1 MSNGNYFYKSLVYNN
16 VGYEPRTDDGTHW
29 GIPPLCMIED
39 AYYSMNIEN
48 FYFEAMPPKHPP
60 VVQYFSDNNRQ
71 VNNLRQTLFQ
81 IAYRYVYMDWRRS
94 TFSPASILAMPNG
107 EEEVA
112 TGLAN
117 EMTSLNNALEIT
129 LNTGG
134 EEVRQI
140 EVVVRSSSDPSKWFL
155 IDTIDKFSE
164 QENAGAISQNII
176 APVLTISFSFPQPD
190 MENGTIV
197 NPGDTGFAFS
207 FPSIGVTNA
216 YISASV
222 NSMQWPDSSYSG
234 TETVLTIVGGT
245 TEGTLVS
252 FPSWITISNVPYH
265 GSMKAGDT
273 IYNAQTLMITPA
285 SANTG
290 VLRSGTVVLKD
301 SLGDTI
307 YIAVSQLA
315 PVIPPTLVIEAG
327 SPDLI
332 SVSNT
337 SGVAT
342 MGSASITVTFTPD
355 DVLYGPK
362 VVFSTP
368 YYIYANGVA
377 SGTGTLSDLLNQY
390 SNSRTVTMS
399 RQVASGDYIIVYVGP
414 LV

>member
-1 MSNGNYFYKSLVYNN
+1 
-16 VGYEPRTDDGTHW
+16 
-29 GIPPLCMIED
+29 
-39 AYYSMNIEN
+39 
-48 FYFEAMPPKHPP
+48 
-60 VVQYFSDNNRQ
+60 
-71 VNNLRQTLFQ
+71 
-81 IAYRYVYMDWRRS
+81 
-94 TFSPASILAMPNG
+94 
-107 EEEVA
+107 
-112 TGLAN
+112 
-117 EMTSLNNALEIT
+117 
-129 LNTGG
+129 
-134 EEVRQI
+134 
-140 EVVVRSSSDPSKWFL
+140 
-155 IDTIDKFSE
+155 
-164 QENAGAISQNII
+164 
-176 APVLTISFSFPQPD
+176 
-190 MENGTIV
+190 
-197 NPGDTGFAFS
+197 
-207 FPSIGVTNA
+207 
-216 YISASV
+216 
-222 NSMQWPDSSYSG
+222 
-234 TETVLTIVGGT
+234 
-245 TEGTLVS
+245 
-252 FPSWITISNVPYH
+252 
-265 GSMKAGDT
+265 MKAGDT